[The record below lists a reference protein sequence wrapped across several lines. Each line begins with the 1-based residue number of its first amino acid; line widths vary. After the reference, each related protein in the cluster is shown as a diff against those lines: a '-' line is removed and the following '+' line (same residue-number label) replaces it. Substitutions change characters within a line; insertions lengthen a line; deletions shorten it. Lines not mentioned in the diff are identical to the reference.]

1 VDIWVNGGW
10 DQPNCGVVGDPP
22 AIRQLSRSKGV
33 EGKKRVVNSIIEL
46 YVSFVYQHHMA

>member
-22 AIRQLSRSKGV
+22 AIRQLSMNEGV
-33 EGKKRVVNSIIEL
+33 EGKKYNVQLNRIE
-46 YVSFVYQHHMA
+46 VFV